1 MPGSTRIAAGV
12 GVFSALT
19 LAGTA
24 LAQDAA
30 PAIDS
35 GDTAWML
42 ASTVLVTLM
51 VVPGVALFYGGL
63 VRAKNMLSVLTQ
75 VFAVFCVAC
84 VVWILWGYSMAF
96 TDGGSLNAFV
106 GGLSKFGLIGVGA
119 DSVSGTIPEYVF
131 ISFQMTFA
139 GITAALI
146 VGGFAERVNFGGL
159 MVFTVLWLTL
169 VYLPMAHMVWGG
181 EGALLWDAGA
191 LDFAGGTVVHINS
204 GVAALVGA
212 LIIGKRVGFGKEA
225 LTPHSLPMTMI
236 GASLLWVGWFGFNA
250 GSAAAANGAAGLA
263 MISTFAATAAGA
275 LAWQFGEWL
284 TRGHPSML
292 GLVSGAVAGLV
303 AITPAAGVAGPL
315 GAIALGGIT
324 GLVCLF
330 ACTTLK
336 NALGYDDSLDVFGI
350 HGMGGMVGALG
361 TAIVAMPGL
370 GGTMGDDYDVA
381 VQLLIQAESI
391 VVTLLWSGLISAALF
406 VIVKALFGMRVKE
419 ESEREGLDIATHG
432 ERAYN

>member
-119 DSVSGTIPEYVF
+119 ERAGPAVMLAFVIAGIVCVCAALAYAELATMIPESGSAYTY
-131 ISFQMTFA
+131 SYT
-139 GITAALI
+139 
-146 VGGFAERVNFGGL
+146 
-159 MVFTVLWLTL
+159 TL
-169 VYLPMAHMVWGG
+169 G
-181 EGALLWDAGA
+181 EGAA
-191 LDFAGGTVVHINS
+191 
-204 GVAALVGA
+204 
-212 LIIGKRVGFGKEA
+212 
-225 LTPHSLPMTMI
+225 
-236 GASLLWVGWFGFNA
+236 
-250 GSAAAANGAAGLA
+250 
-263 MISTFAATAAGA
+263 
-275 LAWQFGEWL
+275 
-284 TRGHPSML
+284 
-292 GLVSGAVAGLV
+292 
-303 AITPAAGVAGPL
+303 
-315 GAIALGGIT
+315 
-324 GLVCLF
+324 
-330 ACTTLK
+330 
-336 NALGYDDSLDVFGI
+336 
-350 HGMGGMVGALG
+350 
-361 TAIVAMPGL
+361 
-370 GGTMGDDYDVA
+370 
-381 VQLLIQAESI
+381 
-391 VVTLLWSGLISAALF
+391 
-406 VIVKALFGMRVKE
+406 
-419 ESEREGLDIATHG
+419 
-432 ERAYN
+432 